1 MESRD
6 RSIKRTPARSEASID
21 FARDQRQMAHEFAA
35 TVWQWLRNRQIE
47 RRKFRREHPI
57 PPYTVDFCCVEERLV
72 IEVDGEPHLT
82 ESAQRYDRDRDR
94 FLNQLGYKVLRIPGY
109 EVIREDGQALKKI
122 REFVRE
128 AITNR

>member
-21 FARDQRQMAHEFAA
+21 FAHDQRQMANEFAA

-72 IEVDGEPHLT
+72 IEVDGEVHLT

-109 EVIREDGQALKKI
+109 EVIREDGQALQKI
-122 REFVRE
+122 RDFVRE
-128 AITNR
+128 AIASR

>member
-1 MESRD
+1 LESRD

-72 IEVDGEPHLT
+72 IEVDGEVHLT

-109 EVIREDGQALKKI
+109 EVIREDGQALQKI
-122 REFVRE
+122 RDFVRE
-128 AITNR
+128 AIASR

>member
-6 RSIKRTPARSEASID
+6 RSIKRTPARSEASIE
-21 FARDQRQMAHEFAA
+21 FARDQRQMANEFAA

-57 PPYTVDFCCVEERLV
+57 PPYTVDFCCVEDRLV

-82 ESAQRYDRDRDR
+82 EAGQRYDRDRDR
-94 FLNQLGYKVLRIPGY
+94 FLNQLGYRVLRIPGY
-109 EVIREDGQALKKI
+109 EVIREDGQALQKI
-122 REFVRE
+122 RDFVRE
-128 AITNR
+128 AIASR

>member
-1 MESRD
+1 LESRD

-21 FARDQRQMAHEFAA
+21 FARDQRQMANEFAA

-72 IEVDGEPHLT
+72 IEVDGEVHLT

-109 EVIREDGQALKKI
+109 EVIREDGQALQKI
-122 REFVRE
+122 RDFVRE
-128 AITNR
+128 AIASR

>member
-1 MESRD
+1 VASQSAD
-6 RSIKRTPARSEASID
+6 RQEEIS
-21 FARDQRQMAHEFAA
+21 
-35 TVWQWLRNRQIE
+35 
-47 RRKFRREHPI
+47 REHPI

-72 IEVDGEPHLT
+72 IEVDGAPHLT

-122 REFVRE
+122 REFVRA
-128 AITNR
+128 AIASR